1 MNLQQ
6 AQKHLSEL
14 EPYLSKLTGEIET
27 AERRKTIAE
36 NTANSLEDR
45 NKLVI
50 EGIEK
55 EAKLKKQT
63 LEQDFKLAKSKID
76 KELAKAEEVKKA
88 LLDEIEAQL
97 QLKQSIIDQVHVLV
111 EDRDTLD
118 QEATV
123 TGEKLAD
130 LQSKIITD
138 TNKSV
143 ELQGKVDS
151 LTAQL
156 RDLSDSQ
163 SRGNEDLEVL
173 NDEIE
178 IVENRLLD
186 LDTDYKER
194 KKYLDGQLHET
205 QTKLKEAL
213 DSLQEAQNKDKS
225 MRELWAEEQMKL
237 DKREATVRRMEA
249 KMSDAESRIEELGR
263 YDRL

>member
-14 EPYLSKLTGEIET
+14 EPYLNKLTSEIET
-27 AERRKTIAE
+27 AERRKSIAE
-36 NTANSLEDR
+36 NTASSLEER
-45 NKLVI
+45 NKSVI
-50 EGIEK
+50 EGINK

-63 LEQDFKLAKSKID
+63 LEQDFKLSKSKID
-76 KELAKAEEVKKA
+76 KELVKAEGVKKA

-97 QLKQSIIDQVHVLV
+97 QLKQSIIDQIQVLV
-111 EDRDTLD
+111 EDRDDLN
-118 QEATV
+118 QEVTS

-130 LQSKIITD
+130 LQSKIIVD

-143 ELQGKVDS
+143 ELQSKVDS
-151 LTAQL
+151 FTSQL

-163 SRGNEDLEVL
+163 SRGNEDLEIL
-173 NDEIE
+173 NNEIE
-178 IVENRLLD
+178 VVENKLLD

-194 KKYLDGQLHET
+194 KKYLEGQLKET
-205 QTKLKEAL
+205 QTKLKDSL

-237 DKREATVRRMEA
+237 DKREATVRRMES
-249 KMSDAESRIEELGR
+249 KVSDAESRIEELGR